1 MRLSSSAVLFGVI
14 ALLTP
19 WNAQAQASYED
30 GSWGVVPQDG
40 GRTCIVVL
48 NSEDRKR
55 AFHFLIDGEQNA
67 ASVGILD
74 DFLPNPRYN
83 TASTMITV
91 DFGLHFVRRLEF
103 KRHFDGSLNYMA
115 AELPS
120 ADLDAILEALRS
132 GKGGVNL
139 SFENGEIW
147 RIPPPKREEAASAIA
162 KCWIEALRGP
172 QA

>member
-1 MRLSSSAVLFGVI
+1 
-14 ALLTP
+14 
-19 WNAQAQASYED
+19 
-30 GSWGVVPQDG
+30 
-40 GRTCIVVL
+40 
-48 NSEDRKR
+48 
-55 AFHFLIDGEQNA
+55 
-67 ASVGILD
+67 
-74 DFLPNPRYN
+74 
-83 TASTMITV
+83 MITV

-120 ADLDAILEALRS
+120 ADLDSILEALRS